1 MKKSFLMKILES
13 LNKQNIFFFILLNL
27 FCQNSFAEE
36 AVDIWKIDNDN
47 KNLEKSTEQII
58 DTDSDNDSIYEM
70 QSIKN
75 DDSEIIKE
83 EPTGVE
89 EIKLAGIFDPEE
101 FNLSLNMWSNS
112 NGKIIKSILKKI
124 NQKNISEDAKEILN
138 VALLTNSYF
147 PNKNI
152 NSDEFLNFKINY
164 LINSDDLNLIK
175 LYLSKNK
182 DLKNNDLLISYYLD
196 QNLSSADLES
206 ACSIFDVVK
215 NYSDEYISKFKIYCL
230 YNSNKK
236 NEAQLIFD
244 LKKELGFNDKF
255 FENKFNLLMGYNS
268 KNNKEVSEKNIL
280 EFHLSHRLDKDF
292 SYTPNENT
300 PNIIWKYLSASNLL
314 EKTTSVDLEN
324 INKIKLIEKAT
335 HEKNYKEKDL
345 LNLYKRFQFGI
356 DQLLNAQDSY
366 KLLPSYEGRA
376 LIYQK
381 LLLTS
386 DSEEKL
392 FLSSILKK
400 LFIDDQI
407 ENAFNEELSKILK
420 NINVEEVPSNYST
433 FYEKNLIADK
443 KQEFKISFNNKIIHQ
458 SKLLKYF
465 IEDQEINKVQKETND
480 ILKKMKKNKKY
491 YFTTKDIILLES
503 LKSDGVEI
511 EKKYQQIYEINE
523 PDIPYDMQIMIKK
536 NETGLFLLRLV
547 EIIGEDKLTDLG
559 TETLYFIISALNQI
573 NLDPIRDKILLKVL
587 PLKV

>member
-1 MKKSFLMKILES
+1 MKILES